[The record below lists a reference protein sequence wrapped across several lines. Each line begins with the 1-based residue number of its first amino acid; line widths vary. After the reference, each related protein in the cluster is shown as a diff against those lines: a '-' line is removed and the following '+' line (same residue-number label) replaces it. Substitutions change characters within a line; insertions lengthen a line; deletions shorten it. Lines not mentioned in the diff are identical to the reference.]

1 MSGSYRIFCY
11 YYCCYYFESCHRPF
25 LYVLLLSLLQTLCT
39 YLQLY
44 TRNKPCFQDMQCCS
58 CSVFTVCAT
67 CNVITPVKYALCFY
81 ISTTRSMCVAPNM
94 AVFSI
99 SLISCLPF
107 MLLRYCLS
115 DFEMIQSPLLL
126 LVSPVPAII
135 GTLYYYY
142 RISHFSALAGKY
154 SPILGCG
161 NQHDQARWSYLQ
173 FRKFLTI

>member
-1 MSGSYRIFCY
+1 
-11 YYCCYYFESCHRPF
+11 
-25 LYVLLLSLLQTLCT
+25 
-39 YLQLY
+39 
-44 TRNKPCFQDMQCCS
+44 
-58 CSVFTVCAT
+58 
-67 CNVITPVKYALCFY
+67 
-81 ISTTRSMCVAPNM
+81 M

-99 SLISCLPF
+99 SLISCFPF

-142 RISHFSALAGKY
+142 RISPFSALAGKY

-161 NQHDQARWSYLQ
+161 NQHDYARWSYLL
-173 FRKFLTI
+173 FRRFLTFEHVPRITDIFAFVYMYLGASQVFLDFVIVTLELLT